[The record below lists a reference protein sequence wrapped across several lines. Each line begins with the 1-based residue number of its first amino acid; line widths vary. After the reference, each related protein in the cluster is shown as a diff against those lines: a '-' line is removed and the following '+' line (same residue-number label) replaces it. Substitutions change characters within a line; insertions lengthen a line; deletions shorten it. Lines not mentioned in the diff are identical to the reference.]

1 MLKITDAD
9 NFRRTLAGS
18 CLIAAPLAFMV
29 SEVIYSRTFSQES
42 DQQFFAAVAAKSGAW
57 TFATLLGLL
66 AAILF
71 VPAVVGMVHLLKGRG
86 VILGHVGGALALVGS
101 IGYACH
107 QMLFVVMGE
116 MAKFEGQR
124 EAVISVSS
132 QLDNSA
138 VIGIIAML
146 MFLLSLSLG
155 LILLTIGLYR
165 AGIVPIWSPVCIFLS
180 ILPAFLP
187 FDSDYP
193 GYAAFALLAVGLGVV
208 GVKVLGMSDTDWGQG
223 RMPALDEVGLGAQP
237 RVQ

>member
-1 MLKITDAD
+1 MLKINAAD
-9 NFRRTLAGS
+9 NFRRTLAGL

-29 SEVIYSRTFSQES
+29 SEVMYSRFFSQES
-42 DQQFFAAVAAKSGAW
+42 DQQFFAAVAEKSAIW

-86 VILGHVGGALALVGS
+86 VILGHVGGALAIIGAV
-101 IGYACH
+101 GYACH

-116 MAKFEGQR
+116 MARMEGQQ
-124 EAVISVSS
+124 EAVISVSK
-132 QLDNSA
+132 QLDSS
-138 VIGIIAML
+138 VIIGIIAML

-165 AGIVPIWSPVCIFLS
+165 AGIAPIWAPVCVFLS
-180 ILPAFLP
+180 ILPAFVPL
-187 FDSDYP
+187 DSDYP
-193 GYAAFALLAVGLGVV
+193 GYAAFALLAVGLGVA
-208 GVKVLGMSDTDWGQG
+208 GVKVLGMSDAEWGRGQTS
-223 RMPALDEVGLGAQP
+223 AVDEVGLGALP